1 MIDSIFN
8 VHQDIYND
16 ELWRSWGNKVDAF
29 TPTDNPEFGRDLG
42 TLHWFN
48 ISHIASCLVIDV
60 GGSEYDA
67 TLADIAG
74 LFCGCGLVDGFADYP
89 DNSAKMA
96 YDYLTARYYGTALNG
111 RDIDLICHA
120 IANHV
125 SGEEIQNAIDA
136 TLCTADKVDIGAN
149 RIKHPV
155 TKFQQAQ
162 KNLKRVNCYVDQGES
177 GTITINYEADDN
189 FDPFAFLK
197 GWPEGYKVPHKAAN
211 FLERPFAIFLNK
223 RTQLWSP
230 DKQFADVE

>member
-74 LFCGCGLVDGFADYP
+74 LFCGCGLVDGFALGTTFHAGGTVFHHVQTKQGRIQTAGGTP
-89 DNSAKMA
+89 DRLVFQTIHAAVTVLSGDDFLPVNITHPCKEPLGFRRGGGRRERGRGRLPAQTVCHSGG
-96 YDYLTARYYGTALNG
+96 LRRHALFWG
-111 RDIDLICHA
+111 
-120 IANHV
+120 
-125 SGEEIQNAIDA
+125 
-136 TLCTADKVDIGAN
+136 K
-149 RIKHPV
+149 
-155 TKFQQAQ
+155 
-162 KNLKRVNCYVDQGES
+162 
-177 GTITINYEADDN
+177 
-189 FDPFAFLK
+189 
-197 GWPEGYKVPHKAAN
+197 
-211 FLERPFAIFLNK
+211 
-223 RTQLWSP
+223 SP
-230 DKQFADVE
+230 GG